1 VSKSHIEKFAEFAV
15 SSPWRACPHGPAR
28 IEIEARGT
36 TFVGERSY
44 PKRSPSPD
52 PSTFMTNDEVVTKF
66 LDNAEGMISSDA
78 AEWVADR
85 VMNLEEVDDFSSVLD
100 RLRPAAS

>member
-1 VSKSHIEKFAEFAV
+1 
-15 SSPWRACPHGPAR
+15 
-28 IEIEARGT
+28 
-36 TFVGERSY
+36 
-44 PKRSPSPD
+44 
-52 PSTFMTNDEVVTKF
+52 MTNDEVVTKF